1 MLELTGFLG
10 LTRISFFL
18 LTQIP
23 LYCFVGGKSHR
34 CFCVWA
40 GSRGFRLVFGLTRI
54 PRYCFVGGKSH
65 RCFCAWVARADSTLL
80 LGSHG
85 SHFLGS
91 HGSHRSHSI
100 ALWVGNLT
108 DGSVGVGSW
117 GLHGARSHGLIF
129 WTLRT
134 NQTYRT
140 NRTDWTFL
148 KIIHEICGICVRP
161 PWDWDLCEA
170 SVDSVGAGDKIT
182 KNCVIWGAF
191 WKIWKKSVEKV
202 ATLRNFCKLCVL
214 IIKKCVGLL
223 FFLPLF

>member
-18 LTQIP
+18 LTQIPQIP

-40 GSRGFRLVFGLTRI
+40 GSRGFHFAFGLTRISQIPQYCCVGGKSHRWFCVWAGSHGFHFAFGLTRI
-54 PRYCFVGGKSH
+54 PQIPQYCFVGGKSH
-65 RCFCAWVARADSTLL
+65 RWFCVCGLVWAPMGAHCS
-80 LGSHG
+80 
-85 SHFLGS
+85 
-91 HGSHRSHSI
+91 RSY
-100 ALWVGNLT
+100 
-108 DGSVGVGSW
+108 
-117 GLHGARSHGLIF
+117 GLIF

-148 KIIHEICGICVRP
+148 KIIREICGICVRP

-170 SVDSVGAGDKIT
+170 SVDSVWAGDKIT
-182 KNCVIWGAF
+182 KNCVICGAF
-191 WKIWKKSVEKV
+191 
-202 ATLRNFCKLCVL
+202 
-214 IIKKCVGLL
+214 
-223 FFLPLF
+223 

>member
-18 LTQIP
+18 LTQLTQIP

-34 CFCVWA
+34 CFCVW
-40 GSRGFRLVFGLTRI
+40 
-54 PRYCFVGGKSH
+54 
-65 RCFCAWVARADSTLL
+65 VARADSTWF

-85 SHFLGS
+85 SHFLGSHGSHRSHGIALWVGNLTDASVCGLARADSTWFLGS

-148 KIIHEICGICVRP
+148 KIIRE
-161 PWDWDLCEA
+161 WDLCEA
-170 SVDSVGAGDKIT
+170 SVGLGSV
-182 KNCVIWGAF
+182 
-191 WKIWKKSVEKV
+191 
-202 ATLRNFCKLCVL
+202 
-214 IIKKCVGLL
+214 
-223 FFLPLF
+223 

>member
-34 CFCVWA
+34 WFCVWA
-40 GSRGFRLVFGLTRI
+40 GSRGFHFAFGLTRISQI

-85 SHFLGS
+85 SH
-91 HGSHRSHSI
+91 RSHSI
-100 ALWVGNLT
+100 AVWVGNLT

-148 KIIHEICGICVRP
+148 KIIREICGICVRP

-170 SVDSVGAGDKIT
+170 SVDSVWAGDKIT

-191 WKIWKKSVEKV
+191 
-202 ATLRNFCKLCVL
+202 
-214 IIKKCVGLL
+214 
-223 FFLPLF
+223 

>member
-18 LTQIP
+18 LTQIPQIP

-40 GSRGFRLVFGLTRI
+40 GSRGFHFAFGLTRI
-54 PRYCFVGGKSH
+54 SQIPRCCFVGGKSH
-65 RCFCAWVARADSTLL
+65 RWLCGC
-80 LGSHG
+80 
-85 SHFLGS
+85 
-91 HGSHRSHSI
+91 
-100 ALWVGNLT
+100 
-108 DGSVGVGSW
+108 
-117 GLHGARSHGLIF
+117 GLVWAPMGAHCSRSHGLIF

-148 KIIHEICGICVRP
+148 KIIREICGICVRP

-170 SVDSVGAGDKIT
+170 SVDSVWAGDKIT

-191 WKIWKKSVEKV
+191 
-202 ATLRNFCKLCVL
+202 
-214 IIKKCVGLL
+214 
-223 FFLPLF
+223 

>member
-23 LYCFVGGKSHR
+23 QIPLYCFVGGKSHR

-40 GSRGFRLVFGLTRI
+40 
-54 PRYCFVGGKSH
+54 
-65 RCFCAWVARADSTLL
+65 
-80 LGSHG
+80 GSHG

-100 ALWVGNLT
+100 ALWVGNLTDGSACWLARADSTLLLGSHGSHRSHSIAVWVGNLT

-148 KIIHEICGICVRP
+148 KIIREICGICVRP

-170 SVDSVGAGDKIT
+170 SVDSVWAGDKIT

-191 WKIWKKSVEKV
+191 
-202 ATLRNFCKLCVL
+202 
-214 IIKKCVGLL
+214 
-223 FFLPLF
+223 

>member
-10 LTRISFFL
+10 LTRIPLGFWAHTDLTDPTVL
-18 LTQIP
+18 LCGWEISQMI
-23 LYCFVGGKSHR
+23 LRVG
-34 CFCVWA
+34 
-40 GSRGFRLVFGLTRI
+40 
-54 PRYCFVGGKSH
+54 
-65 RCFCAWVARADSTLL
+65 CAHADSAW
-80 LGSHG
+80 
-85 SHFLGS
+85 FLDS
-91 HGSHRSHSI
+91 HGSHRSHGV

-108 DGSVGVGSW
+108 DGSVGVGSL

-170 SVDSVGAGDKIT
+170 SVDSVWAGDKIT

-191 WKIWKKSVEKV
+191 
-202 ATLRNFCKLCVL
+202 
-214 IIKKCVGLL
+214 
-223 FFLPLF
+223 

>member
-10 LTRISFFL
+10 LTRIPLCFWAHTDLTDPTVL
-18 LTQIP
+18 LCGWEISQMVLRVGWLARIP
-23 LYCFVGGKSHR
+23 LCF
-34 CFCVWA
+34 WA
-40 GSRGFRLVFGLTRI
+40 HTDLTD
-54 PRYCFVGGKSH
+54 PTV
-65 RCFCAWVARADSTLL
+65 LL
-80 LGSHG
+80 CGWEISQML
-85 SHFLGS
+85 
-91 HGSHRSHSI
+91 
-100 ALWVGNLT
+100 LWVGNLT

-148 KIIHEICGICVRP
+148 KIIREICGICVRP

-170 SVDSVGAGDKIT
+170 SVDSVWAGDKIT

-191 WKIWKKSVEKV
+191 
-202 ATLRNFCKLCVL
+202 
-214 IIKKCVGLL
+214 
-223 FFLPLF
+223 

>member
-1 MLELTGFLG
+1 MLEFTGFLG
-10 LTRISFFL
+10 LTRISFF
-18 LTQIP
+18 
-23 LYCFVGGKSHR
+23 CSHR
-34 CFCVWA
+34 SHSIALWVGNLTDASVC
-40 GSRGFRLVFGLTRI
+40 GL
-54 PRYCFVGGKSH
+54 
-65 RCFCAWVARADSTLL
+65 ARADSTLL

-148 KIIHEICGICVRP
+148 KIIREICGICVRP

-170 SVDSVGAGDKIT
+170 SVDSVWAGDKIT

-191 WKIWKKSVEKV
+191 
-202 ATLRNFCKLCVL
+202 
-214 IIKKCVGLL
+214 
-223 FFLPLF
+223 

>member
-34 CFCVWA
+34 WFCVWA
-40 GSRGFRLVFGLTRI
+40 GSCGFRFAFGLTRI
-54 PRYCFVGGKSH
+54 SLFGLTRISQIPQYRFVGGKSH
-65 RCFCAWVARADSTLL
+65 RWFCVC
-80 LGSHG
+80 
-85 SHFLGS
+85 
-91 HGSHRSHSI
+91 
-100 ALWVGNLT
+100 
-108 DGSVGVGSW
+108 
-117 GLHGARSHGLIF
+117 GLVWAPMGAHCSRSHGLIF

-134 NQTYRT
+134 NQTLRT
-140 NRTDWTFL
+140 NWTFL
-148 KIIHEICGICVRP
+148 KIIREICGICVRP

-202 ATLRNFCKLCVL
+202 ATLRIFCKLCVL

>member
-18 LTQIP
+18 LPQIP

-40 GSRGFRLVFGLTRI
+40 GSRGFHFAFGLTRISQI

-80 LGSHG
+80 LGSHRSHRSHSIALWVGNLTDG
-85 SHFLGS
+85 SACGLARADSTLLLGS

-140 NRTDWTFL
+140 DWTFL
-148 KIIHEICGICVRP
+148 KIIREICGICVRP

-191 WKIWKKSVEKV
+191 
-202 ATLRNFCKLCVL
+202 
-214 IIKKCVGLL
+214 
-223 FFLPLF
+223 